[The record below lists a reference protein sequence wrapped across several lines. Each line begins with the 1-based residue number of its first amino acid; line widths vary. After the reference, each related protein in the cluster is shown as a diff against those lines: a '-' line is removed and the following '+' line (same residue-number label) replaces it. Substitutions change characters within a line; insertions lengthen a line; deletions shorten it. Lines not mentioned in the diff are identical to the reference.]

1 MNREK
6 VKNLFT
12 KLTLFLTSFL
22 VVIIWRG
29 RMFKSAGKVIPEGL
43 KNLQLGL
50 ILLTMLD
57 LLILTYLDRKKN
69 TLYLIIFYLI
79 MGLVFYAFKRA
90 GRI

>member
-1 MNREK
+1 
-6 VKNLFT
+6 
-12 KLTLFLTSFL
+12 
-22 VVIIWRG
+22 
-29 RMFKSAGKVIPEGL
+29 MFKSAGKVIPEGL

-69 TLYLIIFYLI
+69 ALYLIIFYLI

-90 GRI
+90 GKIWKNRALTRFFNLKIYNIKNLI